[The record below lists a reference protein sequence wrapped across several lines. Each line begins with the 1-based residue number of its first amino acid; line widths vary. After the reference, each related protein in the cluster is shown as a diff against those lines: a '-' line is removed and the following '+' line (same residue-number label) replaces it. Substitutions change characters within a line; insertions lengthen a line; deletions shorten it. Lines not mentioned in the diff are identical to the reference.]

1 MLNEINFKK
10 VIKDIQAQLLK
21 NHNIL
26 IPLTSIKD
34 LYCDSE
40 YKLGSCKIGNN
51 EYFFNLTKNNNYK
64 INSLKIFYI

>member
-26 IPLTSIKD
+26 IPLTSNKD

>member
-1 MLNEINFKK
+1 MP
-10 VIKDIQAQLLK
+10 LK
-21 NHNIL
+21 
-26 IPLTSIKD
+26 SIKD
-34 LYCDSE
+34 LYCDKK